1 MFRLLTRL
9 PNKREGMRT
18 GTRIPRASQERG
30 RSAKHTGDARRGSC
44 RVAGAIN
51 QEFLRCRNS
60 VKELV
65 VDIQEK
71 AKLRVV
77 EHIQLAH
84 RCGFRKRPA
93 KDANGQVAQILE
105 DRAVCPYSARLE
117 LDTSFVNLDRQCVVS
132 SEGCAQRGRQ
142 RGGCRGASA
151 PKQRSRNDRTDNAR
165 QVTFHGTS
173 HQHGQSLAT
182 AIETAS
188 HSPVRLTNSRPTHI
202 SRPTL
207 RGSQHNAKPAPSKNV
222 CSFIWSQALE
232 EAGSGET

>member
-1 MFRLLTRL
+1 MRIPAASIRTHRTGPNRNGRRRGSVCRCPLPSVDFVRGRPGSLRSDFYVVSVPSRL

-44 RVAGAIN
+44 RVAGAID

-132 SEGCAQRGRQ
+132 SKGCAQRGRQ
-142 RGGCRGASA
+142 RGGCRWASA

-165 QVTFHGTS
+165 
-173 HQHGQSLAT
+173 
-182 AIETAS
+182 
-188 HSPVRLTNSRPTHI
+188 
-202 SRPTL
+202 
-207 RGSQHNAKPAPSKNV
+207 
-222 CSFIWSQALE
+222 
-232 EAGSGET
+232 